1 MFFQYTISL
10 IGWKFRCRIAWTG
23 YLEKDDFDIEI
34 LPSRDGARFY
44 PAKNGGEGCFRHPCI
59 VYWKD
64 SPKKVFFAKD
74 FAVTNKALV
83 LQCFVA
89 VRTFQA
95 LWVPIVVQDF
105 QDKSVENEKTTTCAL
120 RYSCC
125 NKWTVIHKLCDLL
138 WNSLK
143 DTISSSAAFLVLPNK
158 VAYERLLSPI

>member
-1 MFFQYTISL
+1 MWQVSGFRTVSPVYNHFWVSINEWALWQYGLWNFQTRY
-10 IGWKFRCRIAWTG
+10 K
-23 YLEKDDFDIEI
+23 K
-34 LPSRDGARFY
+34 
-44 PAKNGGEGCFRHPCI
+44 CFRHPSI

-105 QDKSVENEKTTTCAL
+105 QDKSVKNEKTTTCAL

-158 VAYERLLSPI
+158 VA

>member
-1 MFFQYTISL
+1 MRQRKMNFIYVFLLDNQSDWLEISL
-10 IGWKFRCRIAWTG
+10 SHRMNRLFR
-23 YLEKDDFDIEI
+23 KHNFDIEM
-34 LPSRDGARFY
+34 LHSRDGARSANLGR
-44 PAKNGGEGCFRHPCI
+44 PVVRRCLLSCQKWVGGGCFRHPCI

-95 LWVPIVVQDF
+95 LRVPIVVQDF
-105 QDKSVENEKTTTCAL
+105 QDKSVKNEKTTTCAL

-125 NKWTVIHKLCDLL
+125 NKWTVIHKLCDFL
-138 WNSLK
+138 WNS
-143 DTISSSAAFLVLPNK
+143 F
-158 VAYERLLSPI
+158 